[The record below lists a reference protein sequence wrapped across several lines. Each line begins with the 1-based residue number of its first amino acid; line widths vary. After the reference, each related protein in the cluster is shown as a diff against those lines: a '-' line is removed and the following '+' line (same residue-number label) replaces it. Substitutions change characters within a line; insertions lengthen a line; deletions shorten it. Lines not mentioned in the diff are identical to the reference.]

1 MKKLLLPMAAALAAL
16 SASAFT
22 EKPIVTFDYSNITE
36 KPQYYMSALKA
47 SSDLAMPDGKYA
59 WPSYSAYSADGNGV
73 CVITGNTIEKWDT
86 TLEEGL
92 SVATISEKAGSA
104 FCINGNQ
111 SGLSALYPEI
121 TAQHAFYP
129 YYGLHWIANSNL
141 ISAVDANNYIRVRI
155 TFNATD
161 AANANRLIEGIVV
174 KKPGG
179 VEVSGSSYT
188 QKTYAEVFPEGH
200 NADVWA
206 VYEFDTPKTNNP
218 SFVSFKTPAGQGKN
232 IALLINKV
240 EFIELTDKAES
251 DEYITTAQVTLKEVT
266 KTEVATPD
274 QSKFTFGQV
283 SVNPVAYDWTNNVIS
298 GSTANSFSVPV
309 SVVADS
315 RYVGYKAVYS
325 GSVTGVWVNVAN
337 NKTSN
342 FTITVPEVGTEAY
355 NGYINFLPYTN
366 TKKHTVAITSVT
378 YSKEGEEDV
387 TEDLSINETLGSSFS
402 VSLGEI
408 NEVHYLVAANEDKS
422 VLDLYAKYGFAVANS
437 DDAVYVQYATTL
449 NDETVESQVL
459 TEAVEVEGTIFGFD
473 NYTEGAN
480 WSSVAAQ
487 EGKLPILVEG
497 VNNVGDEV
505 KASVKLVY
513 PFAWGAAFTEEVAE
527 SANDYTVALH
537 QAATGEKTASITI
550 SEEEFDKA
558 TTGVA
563 NIAVAG
569 NESVEYFNLQ
579 GVRVAN
585 PENGVFIRRQG
596 GRASKVVLK

>member
-1 MKKLLLPMAAALAAL
+1 
-16 SASAFT
+16 
-22 EKPIVTFDYSNITE
+22 
-36 KPQYYMSALKA
+36 
-47 SSDLAMPDGKYA
+47 
-59 WPSYSAYSADGNGV
+59 
-73 CVITGNTIEKWDT
+73 
-86 TLEEGL
+86 
-92 SVATISEKAGSA
+92 
-104 FCINGNQ
+104 
-111 SGLSALYPEI
+111 
-121 TAQHAFYP
+121 
-129 YYGLHWIANSNL
+129 
-141 ISAVDANNYIRVRI
+141 
-155 TFNATD
+155 
-161 AANANRLIEGIVV
+161 
-174 KKPGG
+174 
-179 VEVSGSSYT
+179 
-188 QKTYAEVFPEGH
+188 
-200 NADVWA
+200 
-206 VYEFDTPKTNNP
+206 
-218 SFVSFKTPAGQGKN
+218 
-232 IALLINKV
+232 
-240 EFIELTDKAES
+240 
-251 DEYITTAQVTLKEVT
+251 
-266 KTEVATPD
+266 
-274 QSKFTFGQV
+274 
-283 SVNPVAYDWTNNVIS
+283 
-298 GSTANSFSVPV
+298 
-309 SVVADS
+309 
-315 RYVGYKAVYS
+315 
-325 GSVTGVWVNVAN
+325 
-337 NKTSN
+337 
-342 FTITVPEVGTEAY
+342 
-355 NGYINFLPYTN
+355 
-366 TKKHTVAITSVT
+366 
-378 YSKEGEEDV
+378 
-387 TEDLSINETLGSSFS
+387 
-402 VSLGEI
+402 
-408 NEVHYLVAANEDKS
+408 
-422 VLDLYAKYGFAVANS
+422 LYAKYGFAVANS